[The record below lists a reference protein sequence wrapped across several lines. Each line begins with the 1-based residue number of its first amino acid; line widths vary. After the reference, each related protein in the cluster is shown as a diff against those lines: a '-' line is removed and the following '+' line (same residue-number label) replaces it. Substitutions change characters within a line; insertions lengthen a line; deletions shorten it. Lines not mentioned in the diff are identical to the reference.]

1 MKIVRKKYNNLLYV
15 ISYPDEYE
23 EDKKYPVIFH
33 THGAGSRGTHL
44 SSLNIDVPIKNNP
57 SANEFIIV
65 APQCYADTWFEIF
78 EQLIKF
84 CEYIYEQ
91 PFTDKTRFYSSGISM
106 GGYAAYQLMMS
117 RPQLFS
123 AGIVCC
129 GGGMYWNAGRL
140 KDIPLRVFHGEQ
152 DKTVLPCESKNMSE
166 YINANGGNAT
176 LTLYPECDHNCWDK
190 TFTNKENFKWLLS
203 HKKENKDKNA

>member
-1 MKIVRKKYNNLLYV
+1 MIIQQAEYKKLKYV
-15 ISYPDEYE
+15 ISYPDTYQDGER
-23 EDKKYPVIFH
+23 YPVIFH
-33 THGAGSRGTHL
+33 THGAGSRGTDL
-44 SSLNIDVPIKNNP
+44 STLNIDVHICNNP
-57 SANEFIIV
+57 SAEDFIIV
-65 APQCYADTWFEIF
+65 SPQCYADTWFEIF
-78 EQLIKF
+78 EQLIEF

-106 GGYAAYQLMMS
+106 GGYTAYQLMMS

-152 DKTVLPCESKNMSE
+152 DKTVLPCESKNMVE
-166 YINANGGNAT
+166 RINTNGGNVT
-176 LTLYPECDHNCWDK
+176 LTLYPECEHNCWDNVY
-190 TFTNKENFKWLLS
+190 TNKENFEWLL
-203 HKKENKDKNA
+203 KQAKEKLL